1 MSTVD
6 ERSDRPMQE
15 QALAGSRPLL
25 GFDEPPAFDVLNPA
39 GTSRACLVCDH
50 ASNAIPRGLDQLGL
64 GPELL
69 TQHIAWD
76 PGAAEVARGLSARL
90 DAPLVL
96 GGYSRLVVD
105 LNRPLRSPESMPEQS
120 AGVVIPGNLNLTRQ
134 ARAARVAALFVPYH
148 QAVARLLDVLA
159 DRQPLLLSI
168 HSFSPEL
175 GGQVRPWQVG
185 VAYGRDHRLG
195 DLMRH
200 ALAVEGDVRIGDN
213 QPYAIEDAFDY
224 TLPTHGEGRGIAHV
238 MIEIRQD
245 ELRGAAAIGAWV
257 ERLADAYERIE
268 TLLLDPL

>member
-1 MSTVD
+1 
-6 ERSDRPMQE
+6 MQNQE
-15 QALAGSRPLL
+15 LAEPPPLL
-25 GFDEPPAFDVLNPA
+25 GPDEPPAFQVLNSA

-50 ASNAIPRGLDQLGL
+50 ASNAVPRALDKLGL

-120 AGVVIPGNLNLTRQ
+120 AGVVIPGNLNLTGQ

-148 QAVARLLDVLA
+148 QAVGRLLDALA

-175 GGQVRPWQVG
+175 GGRSAP
-185 VAYGRDHRLG
+185 GR
-195 DLMRH
+195 
-200 ALAVEGDVRIGDN
+200 
-213 QPYAIEDAFDY
+213 
-224 TLPTHGEGRGIAHV
+224 
-238 MIEIRQD
+238 
-245 ELRGAAAIGAWV
+245 
-257 ERLADAYERIE
+257 
-268 TLLLDPL
+268 